1 MSQSTVTETPSPDAP
16 GTPETASSQTGSSRT
31 ASAKTSSAEAGSRLF
46 DYQRWEARLPEISE
60 QYREASPYPH
70 IHLEGLLEPALAQRL
85 VEEFPAPDAASW
97 IQYKHYN
104 ENKLGN
110 TRREHFPETIGQVV
124 DELCSPRFVDWL
136 SQLTGI
142 EGLMADP
149 SLEGGGM
156 HQTERGG
163 FLNIHADFTMHHHK
177 TNWRRRCNLILFLNP
192 GWQEEWRGALEL
204 WDRGMKRSEEE
215 VLPRLNHAVLFNTD
229 EDSYHGYP
237 DPIQCPAG
245 VTRKSL
251 ALYYYTEE
259 QNPHYKARSTDYRAR
274 PGERWKAPLIWLD
287 KAAVALYSWLKRK
300 LGLSD
305 DFASRVLGFLSRKK
319 K

>member
-1 MSQSTVTETPSPDAP
+1 VEP
-16 GTPETASSQTGSSRT
+16 TGS
-31 ASAKTSSAEAGSRLF
+31 ELF
-46 DYQRWEARLPEISE
+46 DYQRWESRLPEISE
-60 QYREASPYPH
+60 RYRQASPYPH
-70 IHLEGLLEPALAQRL
+70 IHLEGLLDPALAQQL
-85 VEEFPAPDAASW
+85 VEEFPAPGAASW

-110 TRREHFPETIGQVV
+110 TRREHFPDTIGRVV
-124 DELCSPRFVDWL
+124 DELCSPRFVAWL
-136 SQLTGI
+136 SKLTGI
-142 EGLMADP
+142 DGLMADP
-149 SLEGGGM
+149 TLEGGGM

-177 TNWRRRCNLILFLNP
+177 THWRRRCNLILFLNP
-192 GWQEEWRGALEL
+192 GWQKEWRGALEL
-204 WDRGMKRSEEE
+204 WDRDMKRSEEE
-215 VLPRLNHAVLFNTD
+215 VLPLLNHAVLFNTD

-237 DPIQCPAG
+237 DPIQCPQD

-259 QNPHYKARSTDYRAR
+259 KDPHYKARSTDYRAR

-287 KAAVALYSWLKRK
+287 KAAVALYSWLKRR